1 MICLLV
7 LVGQLDVGRFAPRPF
22 FISLW
27 TRGMLVKE
35 EASWRCAEEIRLQG
49 VMPSRIA
56 GDLRWS
62 CYYGTFDDGVA
73 EIGRAQAITK
83 YNATDPGSSLHF
95 HHAFAHF
102 MDRRTQAA
110 EFALQTC
117 SPDAGDRGRVVK
129 TVTYPGMF
137 LNPKLLYVIRRDSVG
152 SESP

>member
-1 MICLLV
+1 VDAWHARYGGSILAVRGGDPPSGC
-7 LVGQLDVGRFAPRPF
+7 DAEPDSRRP
-22 FISLW
+22 
-27 TRGMLVKE
+27 
-35 EASWRCAEEIRLQG
+35 
-49 VMPSRIA
+49 
-56 GDLRWS
+56 RWS
-62 CYYGTFDDGVA
+62 CYYGAFDDGVA

-102 MDRRTQAA
+102 MDRRTKAA